1 MATRTLYEVVYELPP
16 PGPGAE
22 QAAVARTGSLADAM
36 QAALLHMPTMGIG
49 DLPSPLFAEARLG
62 YWVGAVAGA
71 GVYRIRR
78 LTDPGEE

>member
-1 MATRTLYEVVYELPP
+1 MSTQTVYEVVYELPP

-22 QAAVARTGSLADAM
+22 QATVARTAALADAM
-36 QAALLHMPTMGIG
+36 QAALLHMPTVGIG
-49 DLPSPLFAEARLG
+49 DLPSPHFAEARPG

-78 LTDPGEE
+78 LTGLEAE